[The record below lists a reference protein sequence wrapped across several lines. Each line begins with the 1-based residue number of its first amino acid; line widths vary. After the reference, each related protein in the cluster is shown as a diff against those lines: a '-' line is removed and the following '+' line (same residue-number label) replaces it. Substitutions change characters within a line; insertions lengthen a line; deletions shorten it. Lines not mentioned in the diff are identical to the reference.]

1 MLDQIQAP
9 QPADPQ
15 RVNTYE
21 PHEVEYWTKALGV
34 DAERLREVVAQVGPN
49 VEDVRRRLSDS
60 TLAE

>member
-1 MLDQIQAP
+1 MLESKA

-15 RVNTYE
+15 RVNVYE
-21 PHEVEYWTKALGV
+21 AHEIEYWTSALGV

-49 VEDVRRRLSDS
+49 VEAVRRRLSDS